1 MSMRTGFTTLTLAAL
16 CVTAAA
22 AQDSD
27 KLSRLKQEAERA
39 IEARAKFTQQM
50 VDQIFSYGE
59 LGFQEFE
66 TSKYLV
72 GLLRENGFEVEEG
85 VAGIPTAWVATWGS
99 GKPVISL
106 GTDLDDIPQA
116 SQMPGVACH
125 TAIVTGA
132 PGHGEGHNSGQAV
145 NVTAALVVKEIMER
159 EGLPGTIRIWTGI
172 AEELLATKAYY
183 VRAGVFEDVDI
194 VLYSHVGSN
203 LATGWGIT
211 PGTRLTSAMFTFRGR
226 SAHAGGAPW
235 SPATTA
241 DQKTPRPCTGVSKLS
256 NWSATRGTGN

>member
-16 CVTAAA
+16 CVTAAD

-132 PGHGEGHNSGQAV
+132 PGHG
-145 NVTAALVVKEIMER
+145 
-159 EGLPGTIRIWTGI
+159 
-172 AEELLATKAYY
+172 
-183 VRAGVFEDVDI
+183 
-194 VLYSHVGSN
+194 
-203 LATGWGIT
+203 
-211 PGTRLTSAMFTFRGR
+211 
-226 SAHAGGAPW
+226 HAGRVAAVAR
-235 SPATTA
+235 S
-241 DQKTPRPCTGVSKLS
+241 RPETLTDGRRA
-256 NWSATRGTGN
+256 NRATRKGDRRDYRASGRCSGPNLGK